1 MLHWQDENFWA
12 YIDAN
17 FPDGANIQTFKP
29 SSTAA
34 FAMAFK
40 KNDLPMIKMNSII
53 QNYLKERGM
62 SFLLEIY
69 IN

>member
-1 MLHWQDENFWA
+1 MLHWQDEKFWA
-12 YIDAN
+12 KRDAN
-17 FPDGANIQTFKP
+17 FPVGANIQTFKP
-29 SSTAA
+29 RSTAA

-40 KNDLPMIKMNSII
+40 KNDLPMTKMNSII